1 MGVGFPVHRWF
12 LTAVLFSRWEKHCT
26 LRVEGK
32 HCTLRVEKVL
42 SQHSNSFLSISNSS
56 SSSSFV
62 FLLFGDSL
70 FFPLNIVM
78 SLFLFI
84 FSWLTDG
91 QPEVDN
97 SPALPESLPDSVS
110 LQWPRLLRE
119 AGKRLAGLTLSLYP
133 LLRGLPLKNILCNNF
148 CCCWHLPVFSIGYTA
163 LNILHIQ
170 GLLYTTAYV
179 FKFYSGKCQVQDC
192 SYLVTYI
199 VCRKNIVFDEKKKK
213 IFFNSLRLHPTDN

>member
-1 MGVGFPVHRWF
+1 MYHVVVKWF
-12 LTAVLFSRWEKHCT
+12 YLQRYRFWIFLVDFLCTAEGGAFTYAIKSRILLTIERYKESWQLST
-26 LRVEGK
+26 GGK
-32 HCTLRVEKVL
+32 TAA
-42 SQHSNSFLSISNSS
+42 NF
-56 SSSSFV
+56 
-62 FLLFGDSL
+62 
-70 FFPLNIVM
+70 
-78 SLFLFI
+78 
-84 FSWLTDG
+84 
-91 QPEVDN
+91 DN

-119 AGKRLAGLTLSLYP
+119 ARKRLAGLTLSLYP

-148 CCCWHLPVFSIGYTA
+148 CCCWHLPAFSIGYTA